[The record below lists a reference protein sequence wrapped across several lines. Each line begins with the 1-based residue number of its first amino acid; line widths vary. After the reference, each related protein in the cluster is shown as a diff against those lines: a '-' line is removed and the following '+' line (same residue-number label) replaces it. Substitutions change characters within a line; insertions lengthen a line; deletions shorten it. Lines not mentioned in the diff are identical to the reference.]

1 MRARGQYDIDTM
13 RNGSLGSN
21 LIIIGW
27 AVATLQ
33 WFQVAS
39 NHVWTT
45 GYPVGY
51 SAAIGRVRETTV
63 VRLTLR
69 TATPRRVLLDK

>member
-39 NHVWTT
+39 NH
-45 GYPVGY
+45 
-51 SAAIGRVRETTV
+51 
-63 VRLTLR
+63 L
-69 TATPRRVLLDK
+69 